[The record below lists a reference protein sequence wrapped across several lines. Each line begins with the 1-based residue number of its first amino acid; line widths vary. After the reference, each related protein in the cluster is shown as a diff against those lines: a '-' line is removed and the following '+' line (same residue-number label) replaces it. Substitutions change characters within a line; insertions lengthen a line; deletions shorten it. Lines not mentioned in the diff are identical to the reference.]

1 MQKQEKRAET
11 TLFLIESL
19 DGKISTG
26 DNDELDVDFDFKRIS
41 GVKEGLYQYYDIEK
55 TTDPFSFNTGRVMAK
70 IGVNVREKKPTKMGC
85 SFIILDNKPHLTEKG
100 VEYLAKWVKVLYLV
114 TTDKMHPA
122 FKLESE
128 YKNIVI
134 IFYEKKVDLY
144 DLLCKMKLKYK
155 AEKITIQSGGT
166 INSSWIRQGLIDHIS
181 IVIAP
186 CLIGG
191 KDTQSLI
198 GGESLHNEEDLKKI
212 KSLKL
217 IKCEVLK
224 NSYIHLFY
232 DLIKETKVDE
242 NKL

>member
-1 MQKQEKRAET
+1 MKKQKERAET

-26 DNDELDVDFDFKRIS
+26 DNDKLDVDLDFKRIS
-41 GVKEGLYQYYDIEK
+41 GVKEGLYQYYEIEK

-70 IGVNVREKKPTKMGC
+70 IGVNVRDKEPTKMGC
-85 SFIILDNKPHLTEKG
+85 SFIILDGTPHLTKKG
-100 VEYLAKWVKVLYLV
+100 VEYLAKWVKILYLV
-114 TTDKMHPA
+114 TTNKEHPA
-122 FKLESE
+122 FKLRSK

-134 IFYEKKVDLY
+134 IYYDKKVDLY
-144 DLLCKMKLKYK
+144 DLLCKMKSQYGV
-155 AEKITIQSGGT
+155 EKITIQSGGT
-166 INSSWIRQGLIDHIS
+166 INSAWIRLNLIDHVS

-198 GGESLHNEEDLKKI
+198 GGESLHNEDDLKKI

-217 IKCEVLK
+217 TKCEVLK
-224 NSYIHLFY
+224 DSYIHLSY
-232 DLIKETKVDE
+232 DLIKETEVDG
-242 NKL
+242 K